1 MNSAEANA
9 GSASRIWN
17 LPNILTMLRIVLVP
31 FFVWFLIL
39 DAPGLQA
46 QNGVWRWAAAFVF
59 AVAIYT
65 DKLDGDIAR
74 SRGLVTD
81 FGKIADPI
89 ADKLLIGSAL
99 VMLSLLQELPWW
111 VTILILVREWGITAL
126 RFFVIRYGVMPG
138 LSRREAEDRGPDG
151 GDLPL
156 RPSAGVHRSVARRRG
171 VRRHDGRAGDHAVDR
186 RRVRYRG
193 PQAAGRRDQGGER
206 TGKGEQAMND
216 PNPQLHASP
225 HPTLHPNLHRLAEQA
240 VTGAI
245 GRGLT
250 VATAESLTAGMVAAV
265 LADTPGAS
273 GMLQGGV
280 VSYAN
285 SVKAD
290 VLGVPGE
297 LLDAVGSVDGQVAA
311 AMADGARRICGAD
324 IGVSTTGVAG
334 PEPHDG
340 KAVGT
345 VFIGV
350 ATAEGSTSYPYS
362 FEGSRAEIRA
372 LACGAALER
381 LLEALSSE
389 GYPA

>member
-126 RFFVIRYGVMPG
+126 RFFVIRYGVMPA
-138 LSRREAEDRGPDG
+138 SRG
-151 GDLPL
+151 GKLKTVVQTVAIFLYILPL
-156 RPSAGVHRSVARRRG
+156 TSIAPWLGVVAF
-171 VRRHDGRAGDHAVDR
+171 AVMMAALAITLWTGGEYVIEALKLR
-186 RRVRYRG
+186 
-193 PQAAGRRDQGGER
+193 AAGIKAEKER
-206 TGKGEQAMND
+206 
-216 PNPQLHASP
+216 
-225 HPTLHPNLHRLAEQA
+225 
-240 VTGAI
+240 
-245 GRGLT
+245 
-250 VATAESLTAGMVAAV
+250 
-265 LADTPGAS
+265 
-273 GMLQGGV
+273 
-280 VSYAN
+280 
-285 SVKAD
+285 
-290 VLGVPGE
+290 
-297 LLDAVGSVDGQVAA
+297 
-311 AMADGARRICGAD
+311 ARENK
-324 IGVSTTGVAG
+324 
-334 PEPHDG
+334 P
-340 KAVGT
+340 
-345 VFIGV
+345 
-350 ATAEGSTSYPYS
+350 
-362 FEGSRAEIRA
+362 
-372 LACGAALER
+372 
-381 LLEALSSE
+381 
-389 GYPA
+389 